1 MKKKKMIKRALFTL
15 SFILLLVACS
25 SDDSTATEEENNDN
39 FDRQALLVNWADNII
54 VPSYTAF
61 NTETNSLVTATTTFT
76 ENPTIGT
83 LQQLRETWEEAYVAF
98 QHVSMFEIGKA
109 EALNYRNRIN
119 VYPTN
124 ASEIDDLIATGTYDL
139 SLPSTIDA
147 QGFPAIDYLINGLAS
162 SDEEIVAFY
171 TINENAE
178 DYKVYLNTLA
188 ETISTL
194 TETVLSDWNNGYRDT
209 FVDNTSSS
217 ASGSVDKLANDYVFY
232 YEKALRAGKI
242 GIPAGVF
249 SNDPLPEKVEA
260 FYKKDISKILALEA
274 LQATQNFFEGK
285 KFGASSTGESF
296 KTYLAFLNTIKNG
309 ENLGALITSQFE
321 TATSNLEGLNN
332 DFALQIENDN
342 TKMLTAYNELQRNV
356 ILMKVDMLQAM
367 DISVDYV
374 DADGD

>member
-1 MKKKKMIKRALFTL
+1 MIKNALFIVGFVL
-15 SFILLLVACS
+15 VLVACS
-25 SDDSTATEEENNDN
+25 SDDSTKPEEETNDS

-61 NTETNSLVTATTTFT
+61 NTETNSLVSATTTFT
-76 ENPTIGT
+76 ENPTVET
-83 LQQLRETWEEAYVAF
+83 LQELRLTWIEAYLAF
-98 QHVSMFEIGKA
+98 QHVSIFEIGKA
-109 EALNYRNRIN
+109 EELNYRNRVN

-124 ASEIDDLIATGTYDL
+124 ASEIDGLIANGTYDL

-147 QGFPAIDYLINGLAS
+147 QGFPAIDYLINGLAA
-162 SDEEIVAFY
+162 SDEEIIAFY
-171 TINENAE
+171 TTNEQAQN
-178 DYKVYLNTLA
+178 YKEYLNTVA

-194 TETVLSDWNNGYRDT
+194 TETVLNDWNNGYRDT
-209 FVDNTSSS
+209 FVNNTSSS
-217 ASGSVDKLANDYVFY
+217 ASGAVDKLANDYVFY

-260 FYKKDISKILALEA
+260 FYKEDISKQLALEA

-285 KFGASSTGESF
+285 KFNGTSKGESF
-296 KTYLAFLNTIKNG
+296 KTYLTYLNTIKNG
-309 ENLGALITSQFE
+309 ENLGNLITTQFE
-321 TATSNLEGLNN
+321 TAKSNLEGLNN
-332 DFALQIENDN
+332 DFTLQIESDN
-342 TKMLTAYNELQRNV
+342 SKMLATYNELQRNV
-356 ILMKVDMLQAM
+356 ILLKVDMLQAM

>member
-1 MKKKKMIKRALFTL
+1 MIKKGLF
-15 SFILLLVACS
+15 LLLIGMIAFACS
-25 SDDSTATEEENNDN
+25 EDESTNPDESNDAFN
-39 FDRQALLVNWADNII
+39 RKAMLVNWADNII

-61 NTETNSLVTATTTFT
+61 NTETNSLVTATTSFT
-76 ENPTIGT
+76 ENPTIEK
-83 LQQLRETWEEAYVAF
+83 LQQLRLTWIETYLAF

-124 ASEIDDLIATGTYDL
+124 TSEIDNFIAEGNYDL

-147 QGFPAIDYLINGLAS
+147 QGFPAIDYLINGLAA

-171 TINENAE
+171 TSNGNAQN
-178 DYKVYLNTLA
+178 YKEYLNTLA

-194 TETVLSDWNNGYRDT
+194 TETVLNDWNNGYRDT
-209 FVDNTSSS
+209 FVNNTSSS
-217 ASGSVDKLANDYVFY
+217 ASGSVDKLANDYVLY
-232 YEKALRAGKI
+232 YEKALRAGKV

-260 FYKKDISKILALEA
+260 YYKGDISKQMALEA
-274 LQATQNFFEGK
+274 LQATQDFFEGK
-285 KFGASSTGESF
+285 KFGGTTKGESF
-296 KTYLAFLNTIKNG
+296 KTYLAYLNTIKNG
-309 ENLGALITSQFE
+309 ENLGNLITSQFE
-321 TATSNLEGLNN
+321 TAKNKIEGLNTN
-332 DFALQIENDN
+332 FSLQIENDN
-342 TKMLTAYNELQRNV
+342 AKMLNAYNELQRNV
-356 ILMKVDMLQAM
+356 ILLKVDMLQAM

>member
-1 MKKKKMIKRALFTL
+1 MKKKKMIKKALFSL
-15 SFILLLVACS
+15 SFILVLVACS
-25 SDDSTATEEENNDN
+25 SDDSTKPEEETNDS

-54 VPSYTAF
+54 VLSYAAF

-76 ENPTIGT
+76 ENPTVGA
-83 LQQLRETWEEAYVAF
+83 LQQLRETWIEAYLAF

-109 EALNYRNRIN
+109 EALNYRNRVN

-124 ASEIDDLIATGTYDL
+124 ASEIDGLIADGNYDF

-147 QGFPAIDYLINGLAS
+147 QGFPAMDYLINGLAS
-162 SDEEIVAFY
+162 SDEEIITFY
-171 TINENAE
+171 TTNENAE
-178 DYKVYLNTLA
+178 NYKAYLNTLA

-194 TETVLSDWNNGYRDT
+194 TETVLNDWNNGYRDT
-209 FVDNTSSS
+209 FVNNTSSS

-232 YEKALRAGKI
+232 YEKALRAGKV

-260 FYKKDISKILALEA
+260 FYKEDISKILALEA
-274 LQATQNFFEGK
+274 LEASQNFFEGK
-285 KFGASSTGESF
+285 KFDGTSNGESF
-296 KTYLAFLNTIKNG
+296 KTYLAYLNTIKNG
-309 ENLGALITSQFE
+309 ENLGNLITAQFE
-321 TATSNLEGLNN
+321 TSKSKLEGLNTN
-332 DFALQIENDN
+332 FSLQIENDN
-342 TKMLTAYNELQRNV
+342 SKMLTAYNELQRNV
-356 ILMKVDMLQAM
+356 ILLKVDMLQAM

>member
-1 MKKKKMIKRALFTL
+1 MIKNALFILSLTL
-15 SFILLLVACS
+15 VVVACS
-25 SDDSTATEEENNDN
+25 SDDSTPEEENNDS

-61 NTETNSLVTATTTFT
+61 TTETNNLVSATNSFT
-76 ENPTIGT
+76 ENPTVET
-83 LQQLRETWEEAYVAF
+83 LQQVRLTWIEASLAF

-124 ASEIDDLIATGTYDL
+124 TSEIDGLIADGNYDF

-147 QGFPAIDYLINGLAS
+147 QGFPAMDYLINGLAS

-171 TINENAE
+171 TTNENAE
-178 DYKVYLNTLA
+178 NYKAYLNTLA

-194 TETVLSDWNNGYRDT
+194 TETVLNDWNNGYRDT
-209 FVDNTSSS
+209 FVNNTSSS

-232 YEKALRAGKI
+232 YEKALRAGKV

-249 SNDPLPEKVEA
+249 SNEPLPEKVEA
-260 FYKKDISKILALEA
+260 FYKEDISKQLALEA
-274 LQATQNFFEGK
+274 LQATQDFFEGK
-285 KFGASSTGESF
+285 KFGGTSKGESF
-296 KTYLAFLNTIKNG
+296 KSYLAYLNTIKNG
-309 ENLGALITSQFE
+309 ENLGNLITAQFE
-321 TATSNLEGLNN
+321 TSKSKLEGLNTN
-332 DFALQIENDN
+332 FSLQIENDN
-342 TKMLTAYNELQRNV
+342 SKMLTAYNELQRNV
-356 ILMKVDMLQAM
+356 ILLKVDMLQAM

>member
-1 MKKKKMIKRALFTL
+1 MIKKGLF
-15 SFILLLVACS
+15 LLLMGMIVFACS
-25 SDDSTATEEENNDN
+25 EDESTNPDESDDA
-39 FDRQALLVNWADNII
+39 FDRKAMLVNWADNII

-61 NTETNSLVTATTTFT
+61 NTEAKNLETVINNFT
-76 ENPTIGT
+76 ENPSVET
-83 LQQLRETWEEAYVAF
+83 LQQTRLTWRESYLTF
-98 QHVSMFEIGKA
+98 QHVSMFEIGRA
-109 EALNYRNRIN
+109 EALNYRNRVN

-124 ASEIDDLIATGTYDL
+124 TSEVDNLIAEGNYDL

-147 QGFPAIDYLINGLAS
+147 QGFPAIDYMLNGLAVTN
-162 SDEEIVAFY
+162 EEIVAFY
-171 TINENAE
+171 TTNGNAQN
-178 DYKVYLNTLA
+178 YKDYLNTLA

-194 TETVLSDWNNGYRDT
+194 TETVLNDWNNGYRDT

-232 YEKALRAGKI
+232 YEKALRAGKV

-249 SNDPLPEKVEA
+249 SNEPLPEKVEA
-260 FYKKDISKILALEA
+260 FYKEDISKQLAIEA

-285 KFGASSTGESF
+285 HFNSATKGESF
-296 KTYLAFLNTIKNG
+296 KTYLAYLNTIKNG
-309 ENLGALITSQFE
+309 ENLGNLITAQFE
-321 TATSNLEGLNN
+321 TAKTNLQGLNDN
-332 DFALQIENDN
+332 FSLQIENDN
-342 TKMLTAYNELQRNV
+342 TKMLNTYNELQRNV